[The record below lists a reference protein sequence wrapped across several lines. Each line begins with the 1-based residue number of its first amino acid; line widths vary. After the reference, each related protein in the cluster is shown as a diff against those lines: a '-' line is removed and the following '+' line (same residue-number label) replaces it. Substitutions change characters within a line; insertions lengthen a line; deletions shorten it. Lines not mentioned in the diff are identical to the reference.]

1 LKIIPVRVPA
11 DGRADAVVARAK
23 ELGVKIIGIR
33 IRYPQEHDALAAWL
47 KENKERRAIL
57 FPSAIYDAGYRLFF
71 EFPEQTSFG
80 DINPVFQEAM
90 EEKRP

>member
-11 DGRADAVVARAK
+11 DSRADVVVAEAK

-33 IRYPQEHDALAAWL
+33 IRYPQEHEALATWL

-57 FPSAIYDAGYRLFF
+57 FHSAIYNAGYCLFF
-71 EFPEQTSFG
+71 RIP
-80 DINPVFQEAM
+80 
-90 EEKRP
+90 